1 MAQLYATWHRIGIE
15 FIELS
20 QNKRDRPKQKRSIS
34 EIVRSHGGS
43 TEPTPR
49 PGRAQCRRRANATS
63 CSRCRSSADFVAN
76 STRTRTATSPPRR
89 LRFQAGVLRFQA
101 GTLREQK
108 GTALRQC
115 STQHASH
122 ANRVFLSYIH
132 ATRDRSHIVR
142 MTYCNLRTN
151 IVHTCEPLNCE
162 PLNRSRLPRDAA
174 AAFEHPT

>member
-1 MAQLYATWHRIGIE
+1 MDGFTKQNRILKTARCKNGICNTWQLG
-15 FIELS
+15 
-20 QNKRDRPKQKRSIS
+20 PKVCQR
-34 EIVRSHGGS
+34 
-43 TEPTPR
+43 
-49 PGRAQCRRRANATS
+49 RARCRRRANATS

>member
-1 MAQLYATWHRIGIE
+1 MDGFTKQNRI
-15 FIELS
+15 L
-20 QNKRDRPKQKRSIS
+20 KTPLQKRNLQHI
-34 EIVRSHGGS
+34 HGSSGQRRAS
-43 TEPTPR
+43 AARLTPR